1 MNTPRAISFA
11 LIAFIWWGLSPLYWS
26 LLKAISG
33 SEVLAYRIFFC
44 LIILFL
50 LLIGTKKLKELKV
63 TFKNKKVMGLLLISS
78 LMIGTNW
85 YAFIYSINTNQVMQ
99 TSLGYFIN
107 PLLNIVI
114 ASLFFKEELK
124 TFEKVSLL
132 IALCGVIIL
141 STLGSGFPWLS
152 FLIAITF
159 ATYSAI
165 KKIIALDTFQCLFIE
180 TLYLILPVTYFIIN
194 LEVTGS
200 GHITSYPTNILLILG
215 GAVTLT
221 PLIFFSVAAK
231 NLEFKVLG
239 FIQYISPSIHFLL
252 SVLYYK
258 EPFHKEQ
265 LAAFSLIWLSLAIYT
280 CKNFMTIKKNSIKI
294 E

>member
-1 MNTPRAISFA
+1 MNSKKAISFA

-26 LLKAISG
+26 LLKHTPG

-50 LLIGTKKLKELKV
+50 ILIGLKKVKGLRQ
-63 TFKNKKVMGLLLISS
+63 TFKDKKTMGLLLISS
-78 LMIGTNW
+78 SMIGTNW
-85 YAFIYSINTNQVMQ
+85 YAFIYSINSNQVMQ

-107 PLLNIVI
+107 PLLNVVI
-114 ASLFFKEELK
+114 AYLFFKEELK
-124 TFEKVSLL
+124 VFEKVSLL

-152 FLIAITF
+152 LIIATTF

-165 KKIIALDTFQCLFIE
+165 RKIISLDTFQSLFIE
-180 TLYLILPVTYFIIN
+180 TLYLLIPVTYFIIN
-194 LEVTGS
+194 LEVTGE

-231 NLEFKVLG
+231 NLEFKMLG

-265 LAAFSLIWLSLAIYT
+265 LAAFSLIWLSLAIYSI
-280 CKNFMTIKKNSIKI
+280 KNFMTIKKNSIKI
-294 E
+294 